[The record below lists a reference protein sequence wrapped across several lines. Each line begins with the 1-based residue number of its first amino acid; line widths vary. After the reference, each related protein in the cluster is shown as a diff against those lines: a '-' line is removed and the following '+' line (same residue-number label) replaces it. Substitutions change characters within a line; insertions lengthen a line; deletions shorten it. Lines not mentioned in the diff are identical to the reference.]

1 MLEAKMNRYFYL
13 FAGHISLF
21 LACLGLFFPLLPTTP
36 FLLLSAFCYLKGSP
50 RMYQWLMN
58 HKLFGE
64 YLRNYEKKQINRIHR
79 RNTLIVLYLG
89 VGLSMFLINKP
100 IVYFILPLIAIGVTL
115 HLMSLKGV

>member
-1 MLEAKMNRYFYL
+1 MNRYFYL

-50 RMYQWLMN
+50 LMYKWLLN